1 MSKRPKPTMKQV
13 AIELVRLNMIVE
25 ELVKVAHPPQDFS
38 CCKCGKDIVCEPKKN
53 PVNNK
58 G

>member
-13 AIELVRLNMIVE
+13 AVELVRLNMIVE

-38 CCKCGKDIVCEPKKN
+38 CCKCGKDISCEPKK
-53 PVNNK
+53 K
-58 G
+58 SSK

>member
-13 AIELVRLNMIVE
+13 AVELVRLNMIVE

-38 CCKCGKDIVCEPKKN
+38 CCKCGKDIVCEPKK
-53 PVNNK
+53 K
-58 G
+58 SSK